1 MAYKSFPNM
10 KFLKNYSKVTIFLF
24 IFASFIF
31 VYYELANYYSFA
43 ERKVIEHKGKQA
55 SDTLN
60 IIIIGD
66 SWAAYHA
73 EYDSQLK
80 SILESK
86 LKTIV
91 TVNSKGSVGAKTK
104 TIYSNMFD
112 SISYLGT
119 KIMIDSSP
127 EYAIIFA
134 GINDAIAKM
143 GTKNYCYHYNLIIKN
158 LLSAGIKPIV
168 IDMPQVDY
176 KAVYQRENHIKKVRH
191 KFSSWLTNSPL
202 WSFDTYRKELKIT
215 VRQEVSKNQIIYIP
229 SLEWNPKGYADPRKL
244 YLEDHIHLNKKGYIL
259 LDSCIASYILS
270 DIHPTHD
277 FQ

>member
-1 MAYKSFPNM
+1 M
-10 KFLKNYSKVTIFLF
+10 KFLNKYSKVTIFLF
-24 IFASFIF
+24 IFVGFIF
-31 VYYELANYYSFA
+31 VFYKLANYYSFA
-43 ERKVIEHKGKQA
+43 KEKIIEHNGEHA
-55 SDTLN
+55 SDTLK

-73 EYDSQLK
+73 EYDSHLK

-86 LKTIV
+86 QNKIV

-104 TIYSNMFD
+104 AIYSNLFD
-112 SISYLGT
+112 SISYYGT
-119 KIMIDSSP
+119 KKIIDSSP

-134 GINDAIAKM
+134 GINDAVAKM

-176 KAVYQRENHIKKVRH
+176 KAVYQRENIIKKVRH
-191 KFSSWLTNSPL
+191 QFSSRLTNTPL
-202 WSFDTYRKELKIT
+202 WSFDTYRKKLKLTI
-215 VRQEVSKNQIIYIP
+215 RQKVSRNQILYIP
-229 SLEWNPKGYADPRKL
+229 SSEWNPKGYADPRKL
-244 YLEDHIHLNKKGYIL
+244 YLEDHIHLNKKGYLL